1 MAGQPAVDQHF
12 NLSREIFCVSEYRNK
27 RYWYVD
33 VASMEQAKAAIL
45 GYTWQ
50 SF

>member
-27 RYWYVD
+27 WYWYVE
-33 VASMEQAKAAIL
+33 SMEQANAAIY